1 MTNVPTSTSSSAG
14 WCRWHRSPCVGS
26 TWSEHTGPVSGA
38 DRSQSSRCKKDNK
51 TYLRL
56 KIRNVN
62 SSTCTSHSSQLEW
75 DQERWDWRTWTPLA
89 FCSGWQGGW
98 WQGWRLHRTG
108 THQVAQVCIL
118 KNVFNFD
125 GFKMLPKCKVVF
137 CKTRSVVCTCITARG
152 AGQAD
157 VQSGVGR
164 GPSLQRVRVC
174 DLRQDKVNN
183 VLYN

>member
-1 MTNVPTSTSSSAG
+1 MYPPPRLHQQAG
-14 WCRWHRSPCVGS
+14 VGD
-26 TWSEHTGPVSGA
+26 TEAHVSGPLGQNTQA
-38 DRSQSSRCKKDNK
+38 RCQGRIDHNHLAVKRTTILICGWK
-51 TYLRL
+51 LRMPT
-56 KIRNVN
+56 
-62 SSTCTSHSSQLEW
+62 TCTSHSSQLEW
-75 DQERWDWRTWTPLA
+75 DRERWDWRTWTPLA

-108 THQVAQVCIL
+108 THQVTQVWIL
-118 KNVFNFD
+118 KNVFNID
-125 GFKMLPKCKVVF
+125 AFKMLPKCKVVF